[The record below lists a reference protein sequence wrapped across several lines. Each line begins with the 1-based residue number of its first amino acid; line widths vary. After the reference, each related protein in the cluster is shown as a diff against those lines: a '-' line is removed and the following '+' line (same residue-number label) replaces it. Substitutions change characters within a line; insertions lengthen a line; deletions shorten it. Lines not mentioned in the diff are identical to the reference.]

1 MEHMPPH
8 NLEAEQSV
16 LSAIIMDNQALTT
29 VMDMLRP
36 EDFYVGSHRVLYTAM
51 QDMFE
56 KGHPMDLITLTDQL
70 QSAGRLEQ
78 AGGPAAISDLT
89 GRVST
94 AANVEYWAKIV
105 RDKSLLRK
113 LIESSG
119 TILSEAYEEPEHV
132 EEFLDKAENKILEV
146 AGQQTRTSY
155 RPISEVIDR
164 SFKIIEEFENRKGAV
179 TGVPSGFADLDKM
192 TSGFQRSELAILA
205 GRPSTGKTALALNF
219 MRNAA
224 IDAELTVAFFSL
236 EMADHQLV
244 MRLICSEARMNFERI
259 RRGEFKKSHWITLT
273 NAASAL
279 SQSSIYIEDTAVLSV
294 LELKAK
300 ARRIKSEFGLDMVIV
315 DYLQLLQGMNTKKSR
330 DSREQ
335 EIAEISRALKGMA
348 KELDVPVLALSQLS
362 RAIERREDKTP
373 ILSDLRES
381 GSLEQDADLI
391 LFLHRPGMYKRK
403 SKDKSGYNPYAEE
416 EVHDSEED
424 DKLTELII
432 GKQRNGPTGSVKLT
446 FLNEY
451 TRFEPYEGRY
461 DDSMM
466 PGPS

>member
-1 MEHMPPH
+1 
-8 NLEAEQSV
+8 
-16 LSAIIMDNQALTT
+16 
-29 VMDMLRP
+29 
-36 EDFYVGSHRVLYTAM
+36 
-51 QDMFE
+51 
-56 KGHPMDLITLTDQL
+56 
-70 QSAGRLEQ
+70 
-78 AGGPAAISDLT
+78 
-89 GRVST
+89 
-94 AANVEYWAKIV
+94 
-105 RDKSLLRK
+105 
-113 LIESSG
+113 
-119 TILSEAYEEPEHV
+119 
-132 EEFLDKAENKILEV
+132 
-146 AGQQTRTSY
+146 
-155 RPISEVIDR
+155 
-164 SFKIIEEFENRKGAV
+164 
-179 TGVPSGFADLDKM
+179 
-192 TSGFQRSELAILA
+192 
-205 GRPSTGKTALALNF
+205 

-315 DYLQLLQGMNTKKSR
+315 DYLQLLKGLDTKKSR

-335 EIAEISRALKGMA
+335 EIAEISRSLKGMA

-432 GKQRNGPTGSVKLT
+432 GKQRNGPTGNVKLT
-446 FLNEY
+446 FLKEY

-466 PGPS
+466 PGSS